1 MLFIV
6 LLIAA
11 VGYYVIINQD
21 NQDNQDNED
30 NKIVKCN
37 IDSNISCKMYN
48 QRDINSK
55 CSSMCL
61 GQNPK
66 YIFTGKHK
74 QVNNEHICECDYINE
89 KFTLD
94 FTNINENPDIL
105 PDVVPSD
112 VKFSD
117 RSYLEKEQEK
127 RYGGLIFGVAK

>member
-11 VGYYVIINQD
+11 VVYYFIN
-21 NQDNQDNED
+21 
-30 NKIVKCN
+30 NKNKTVKCN
-37 IDSNISCKMYN
+37 IDSDDSCKMYN
-48 QRDINSK
+48 QRDIQSK
-55 CSSMCL
+55 CSSMCIE
-61 GQNPK
+61 QNPN
-66 YIFTGKHK
+66 YIFTGKHTY
-74 QVNNEHICECDYINE
+74 VNNEHVCECDYPEE

-117 RSYLEKEQEK
+117 RNYLEKEQEK
-127 RYGGLIFGVAK
+127 RYGSLIFG